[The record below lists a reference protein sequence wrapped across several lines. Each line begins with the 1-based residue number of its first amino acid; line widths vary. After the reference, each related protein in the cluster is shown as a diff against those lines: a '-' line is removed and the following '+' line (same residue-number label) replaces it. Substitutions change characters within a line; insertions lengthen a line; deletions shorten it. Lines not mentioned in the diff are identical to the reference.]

1 MKNQTVKHYHGKQQ
15 EMEQQSGNG
24 RRRIMPGGLRRV
36 GRWAAAFLLA
46 GFLAGASFGTPG
58 MDSVSAAQTIQTQ
71 AAALELGELPLTAD
85 NAQRLDFTI
94 NAGNVSKYDNA
105 VLTGSFSDEDGNI
118 ARKRIVIDG
127 TTVNLT
133 IRDVSIDRS
142 AWYATTA
149 AIELINGA
157 KLNLTLEG
165 DNVLK
170 GSIGGAGIGVGED
183 CTLTITGQSMGTLT
197 AVGGSYYGGAAGI
210 GANGTGAYAGK
221 PREVIQ
227 KFGTIIIEGGTVN
240 AEGGTYYY
248 RGVLESSGA
257 GIGGSG
263 YGSEGTIIIRGGV
276 VNAVGGTG
284 AAGIGGG
291 CAGHVDKIEITG
303 GKVTASAVGDKTDSK
318 IQGAAIGSGY
328 NGNFQEAMPCGE
340 ISITGGEITA
350 DGNIGYGTGDNEYDG
365 GSIRIGGEAKL
376 DVTGTISPKD
386 PEGVAYTLQ
395 LTVYDLKLVGSQN
408 IPGTAELKNQK
419 KTTTCTVAGAS
430 AAIELEYF
438 AESALTGKQ
447 DVKVTLGADVYQTQ
461 VDFQEGR
468 TDYTVQI
475 GQPLCDTRLRLD
487 IDWNRKTKTRKV
499 IALRVRQAG
508 KELGSQEYYAGETT
522 ECPESRDYLY
532 VQMYLPEG
540 EQYDITA
547 AIKDVNG
554 GEPVTVSGQTVKSD
568 VENMLYVL
576 PLNVELTDV
585 DSTDNLAEV
594 TVSGKKDI
602 KVYYLV
608 SGSELTDAEVQE
620 KAGAGETVSL
630 KLTGGTQTFS
640 VAASDVETDVTC
652 YVIAKGSNG
661 YSAVYR
667 QSFHSGKMAA
677 VKAMLYK
684 RGETEGIAYAT
695 LDAAVAAA
703 QKPENAGCTVRLQE
717 NMTHSGTLT
726 VNGGSFTLDVN
737 GKQLTAED
745 RTTLLQLDGGS
756 LTLKDSVGTGSM
768 VGGKRVGT
776 TVANMIVAN
785 GGTLTIQNG
794 NYWVN
799 AKGSGADADKGAV
812 IYTDEG
818 ANPVV
823 KIKDGSF
830 GRKTQCSKYG
840 FYMQSGILEV
850 EGGTFVDV
858 WNYAIKNTDATI
870 SGGEF
875 QSNLILSHDNAK
887 LRGGSFSSIY
897 VADDEGEIA
906 SNGDCTKLLDGTY
919 GEKYQY
925 KYKKNGNLVEAK
937 DAKGNS
943 LFNVEVVCKLPELN
957 RSAQITI
964 VGRGNGQPMI
974 GDTLECTF
982 IEYVSWDEWTELGT
996 PTYNWYSVDG
1006 EDGEDVKLVHTDSG
1020 RANDKYTVT
1029 ADDIGKMIYC
1039 EVSVENY
1046 QKSVCTKPK
1055 GPVTKYRLSNIT
1067 NLFQQKP
1074 TKYYTGEPVTLTAE
1088 DFAAAGVGAN
1098 NGWNLQL
1105 DTDFI
1110 VQRYEDNIEVGDY
1123 ATVWIEGIGEY
1134 INSTRGTFYIQYKT
1148 MDVTPTVKGLGADG
1162 WTDYVELVAPVGYTI
1177 SFYQKEGYAGSI
1189 FYDTES
1195 DADGVQLTYY
1205 LKENATGYISD
1216 AMQLNDTVKVDTTA
1230 PGFTGEADGISFGL
1244 NNWKESEKEL
1254 TFDIRTHSAPMAV
1267 HATDALSGIQTYYYY
1282 ADRVQDTANYKVL
1295 TDYQLLGRSFT
1306 EAADGKFTLDED
1318 GSYVVY
1324 AYAVDKAGNQSAV
1337 ICSNGIVIDNTA
1349 PKLTADVPAESIEA
1363 NDADVEFTL
1372 DEAGTVYYYYCDSNS
1387 SLGLNATP
1395 SFDELVALPGCCTA
1409 VPVSGEQAGQ
1419 LQNIHLSDLDYNTEY
1434 AVYLVAEDILE
1445 NVGKVQRL
1453 RFKTEKLAPVLK
1465 EAPTLTGEYG
1475 TKAKDLQPTGGK
1487 VCQSDGETILEGT
1500 WSIATANMGL
1510 DLVLQA
1516 GEEKNYGVIFT
1527 VTSAGGLNDTYEDLE
1542 CDAKVVIT
1550 PRDIASFT
1558 VEDIADC
1565 EYNDTEQ
1572 KPEPVVKWT
1581 DSYNTER
1588 TLTNGM
1594 DYQVSYRDNIHAGTA
1609 TIIITGQG
1617 NYQGT
1622 LEKEFRITQAKNEFT
1637 STLTCDSYTYD
1648 KEAVPA
1654 PNVTAKYGT
1663 VIYEYAKVP
1672 DNGNPPEDGA
1682 YTTELPVKA
1691 GEWCV
1696 RAYVPETEDY
1706 AGMCSGGVPFTIR
1719 KAKYRNGMQYGEYVS
1734 YRDWTGETVT
1744 VPGDKFFPNPPE
1756 DCGKITYSVKVSD
1769 NSNILEGSAAVDE
1782 NGTLSYR
1789 LRQVAASE
1797 IEYGSKG
1804 AWITY
1809 QIFTEN
1815 YEIDGD
1821 SGWRIEVVDL
1831 LNFSVWDWVEIDGSN
1846 ELTYGQKLSALN
1858 LKSEGSLVYDVHM
1871 NEVEGSFEWLEPE
1884 SVPAVGTASATYYFR
1899 HSLKESYK
1907 TYQNEIAITV
1917 VPAEPEVTAPVLSEG
1932 VTITYDRT
1940 KTLGELAPMDGYV
1953 TASATGGI
1961 WTGGSAAWTV
1971 GDNRV
1976 TVDGSWS
1983 WQNPDVVPTVDN
1995 NGYVAVFTPTDT
2007 NYKQTT
2013 AVVTLSVEKAT
2024 PDITEKPTASAI
2036 TYGQTLAESTLSG
2049 GAGNVAGTFA
2059 WKDGDVKPTV
2069 SDDDAT
2075 PYEVVFTSE
2084 DSNWGTAETTVTL
2097 KVHKAPRPSNMP
2109 QTKMEPAHSVKTVGE
2124 VELPQGWCWEETDAL
2139 QELADETAVTAT
2151 AVYNGSDKG
2160 NYETESAEI
2169 VLIRSKCEHASTT
2182 VNGRKDATCQAEGYT
2197 GDTVCTECGVTLL
2210 VGTVIPKTAHSYTGA
2225 VTKAATTEEEGVM
2238 TYSCS
2243 ACGHSYTEAI
2253 PKLTPTPKP
2262 EEDKTPAPTEAPTAT
2277 PAPTAAPTEAPTATP
2292 DPTAAPAETPE
2303 ATPAPTAAPT
2313 EAPTATPDPT
2323 AAPAETP
2330 EATPDP
2336 TAAPTEAP
2344 TATSAPA
2351 TAPTTAPAAKATEA
2365 PAAKPATTPV
2375 PVPATKPAVMPVPDM
2390 EMPYLKKDT
2399 GKNSWEL
2406 IGEQLENTQDN
2417 GVIDVEMNGTTT
2429 VPGEIFDT
2437 IKDRDVTVV
2446 FHMGDGITWTVNGRD
2461 VTAAGKNI
2469 DLGVVFGEEAG
2480 KTIPVEV
2487 INNVTGERYSV
2498 NLTLAYDGE
2507 FGFKA
2512 TLTLNMDK
2520 KNAGLFAN
2528 LFYYN
2533 EQSGELEFICADE
2546 IDSQGEVGLTFTHA
2560 SDYTIII
2567 DRQSMEPGAVEDPV
2581 NPAAA
2586 DEVSAT
2592 GSFPLIPG
2600 LLIALAVII
2609 LGAAGILLVKAGKK
2623 TEE

>member
-1 MKNQTVKHYHGKQQ
+1 MKNQTVKQHLGKQQ
-15 EMEQQSGNG
+15 KMEKQNGND
-24 RRRIMPGGLRRV
+24 RKRSVDGLRRV
-36 GRWAAAFLLA
+36 GRWAATFLLA

-58 MDSVSAAQTIQTQ
+58 MDRVNAAQTIQTQ
-71 AAALELGELPLTAD
+71 AAVLELDKLPLTTD

-94 NAGNVSKYDNA
+94 NAGNVSKYNNA

-240 AEGGTYYY
+240 AQGGTYYY
-248 RGVLESSGA
+248 RGVLETSAA
-257 GIGGSG
+257 GIGGSA

-303 GKVTASAVGDKTDSK
+303 GKVTATAMVDGTNST

-328 NGNFQEAMPCGE
+328 NGNSKEALPCGE

-376 DVTGTISPKD
+376 DVTGTISLKST
-386 PEGVAYTLQ
+386 EGVAYTLQ
-395 LTVYDLKLVGSQN
+395 LTVYDVRLVGSQT
-408 IPGTAELKNQK
+408 IAGTAELKNQK
-419 KTTTCTVAGAS
+419 RKTIGEVSGAS

-438 AESALTGKQ
+438 AESELTGKQ
-447 DVKVTLGADVYQTQ
+447 EVKVTIGEYEYQTQ
-461 VDFQEGR
+461 VDFQAGK
-468 TDYTVQI
+468 TDYAVQI
-475 GQPLCDTRLRLD
+475 GQTLCDTRLRLD
-487 IDWNRKTKTRKV
+487 IDWTWGTKARKV
-499 IALRVRQAG
+499 TSLSVTKAG
-508 KELGSQEYYAGETT
+508 EELDSQEYYVAEKT
-522 ECPESRDYLY
+522 ECPKSRDYLY

-547 AIKDVNG
+547 AIEGVNG
-554 GEPVTVSGQTVKSD
+554 GEPVIVSRQAVKGGA
-568 VENMLYVL
+568 ENVIYVL
-576 PLNVELTDV
+576 PLNVELIDA
-585 DSTDNLAEV
+585 DKTDNLAEV
-594 TVSGKKDI
+594 TVSGKKNI
-602 KVYYLV
+602 TVHYLV
-608 SGSELTDAEVQE
+608 SASDLTDEEVLASAE
-620 KAGAGETVSL
+620 AGETESRT
-630 KLTGGTQTFS
+630 LTGGTQTFS
-640 VAASDVETDVTC
+640 VAASDVETKVTC
-652 YVIAKGSNG
+652 YVIAEGSNG

-667 QSFHSGKMAA
+667 QSFHSGKLVA
-677 VKAMLYK
+677 VKAMLY
-684 RGETEGIAYAT
+684 RHGETKGIAYAT

-703 QKPENAGCTVRLQE
+703 QKPENAGCTVRIQE
-717 NMTHSGTLT
+717 DMTHSGTLT

-737 GKQLTAED
+737 GKQLTAKD
-745 RTTLLQLDGGS
+745 RTTLLQLNGGS
-756 LTLKDSVGTGSM
+756 LTLKDSKGTGSM
-768 VGGKRVGT
+768 VGGKRVGN
-776 TVANMIVAN
+776 TVAHIIVAN
-785 GGTLTIQNG
+785 SGTLTIQNG

-799 AKGSGADADKGAV
+799 SKGSGVDADKGAV

-830 GRKTQCSKYG
+830 GRENQCSKRG

-858 WNYAIKNTDATI
+858 WNYAIKDTKATI

-875 QSNLILSHDNAK
+875 QSNLILSQDNAK
-887 LRGGSFSSIY
+887 LRGGSFVTLM
-897 VADDEGEIA
+897 VADEAGNIA
-906 SNGDCTKLLDGTY
+906 SGGDCSQLLDGTY
-919 GEKYQY
+919 GEKYQ
-925 KYKKNGNLVEAK
+925 YKKNGNLVEAK
-937 DAKGNS
+937 DAKGYS
-943 LFNVEVVCKLPELN
+943 LFNVEVICKLPELN

-982 IEYVSWDEWTELGT
+982 IEYVSWDEWKKLGT

-1055 GPVTKYRLSNIT
+1055 GPVTKYRLNAINT
-1067 NLFQQKP
+1067 LFKNTV

-1088 DFAAAGVGAN
+1088 DFADAGVGGN
-1098 NGWNLQL
+1098 NNLNLQL
-1105 DTDFI
+1105 DTDFV
-1110 VQRYEDNIEVGDY
+1110 VQRYENNIEVGK
-1123 ATVWIEGIGEY
+1123 ATVWVEGIGDY
-1134 INSTRGTFYIQYKT
+1134 IGSTQSKFDIVYKP
-1148 MDVTPTVKGLGADG
+1148 MDVTPAVKGLGADG
-1162 WTDYVELVAPVGYTI
+1162 WTNCAELVAPEGYTI
-1177 SFYQKEGYAGSI
+1177 SFSQKDGYAGSI
-1189 FYDTES
+1189 FYDKES
-1195 DADGVQLTYY
+1195 GMDGVQPTYY
-1205 LKENATGYISD
+1205 LRETATGYISD
-1216 AMQLNDTVKVDTTA
+1216 AKQLNDTVKVDTTA

-1244 NNWKESEKEL
+1244 NNWKGSEKEL

-1337 ICSNGIVIDNTA
+1337 ICSDGIVIDNTA
-1349 PKLTADVPAESIEA
+1349 PKLTADVPAESIKA

-1395 SFDELVALPGCCTA
+1395 SFDELVALPGCTA

-1434 AVYLVAEDILE
+1434 AVYLVAKDILE

-1465 EAPTLTGEYG
+1465 EVPTLTGEYG

-1527 VTSAGGLNDTYEDLE
+1527 ATSAGGLNDTYEDLE

-1622 LEKEFRITQAKNEFT
+1622 LEKKFRITQAKNEFT

-1797 IEYGSKG
+1797 IEYGSKQ

-1831 LNFSVWDWVEIDGSN
+1831 LNFSVWGRVEIDGSN

-1858 LKSEGSLVYDVHM
+1858 LKSDGSLVYDVHM

-1884 SVPAVGTASATYYFR
+1884 SVPAVGTTSATYYFR

-1940 KTLGELAPMDGYV
+1940 KTLGELVPMDGYV

-2069 SDDDAT
+2069 SDGDAT

-2277 PAPTAAPTEAPTATP
+2277 PAPTAAPTEAPTAT
-2292 DPTAAPAETPE
+2292 
-2303 ATPAPTAAPT
+2303 
-2313 EAPTATPDPT
+2313 
-2323 AAPAETP
+2323 
-2330 EATPDP
+2330 
-2336 TAAPTEAP
+2336 
-2344 TATSAPA
+2344 SAPA

-2365 PAAKPATTPV
+2365 PAAKPAATPV
-2375 PVPATKPAVMPVPDM
+2375 PVPATKPAVTPVPDM

>member
-24 RRRIMPGGLRRV
+24 RRRIMPGGLRRA

-943 LFNVEVVCKLPELN
+943 LFNVEVVCKLPELD
-957 RSAQITI
+957 RSAKITI
-964 VGRGNGQPMI
+964 VNGGTRQPMV
-974 GDTLECTF
+974 GDTLQCTF
-982 IEYVSWDEWTELGT
+982 EPYPVGKEWDVIDTH
-996 PTYNWYSVDG
+996 TYNWYRVDG
-1006 EDGEDVKLVHTDSG
+1006 EEATLVHTGSG
-1020 RANDKYTVT
+1020 RWNCTYDVT
-1029 ADDIGKMIYC
+1029 ADDIGKKLYC
-1039 EVSVENY
+1039 EVVFEKYQSVRTEP
-1046 QKSVCTKPK
+1046 TKT
-1055 GPVTKYRLSNIT
+1055 VTKYRLNAINT
-1067 NLFQQKP
+1067 LFKNTV
-1074 TKYYTGEPVTLTAE
+1074 TKYYTGEPVTLTAK
-1088 DFAAAGVGAN
+1088 DFADANVGGN
-1098 NGWNLQL
+1098 NNLNLQL

-1162 WTDYVELVAPVGYTI
+1162 WTDCVELVAPVGYTI
-1177 SFYQKEGYAGSI
+1177 SFSQKEGYAGSI

-1349 PKLTADVPAESIEA
+1349 PKLTADVPAESIKA

-1594 DYQVSYRDNIHAGTA
+1594 DYQVSYRDNIHEGTA

-1831 LNFSVWDWVEIDGSN
+1831 LNFSVTDRVEIDGSN

-1884 SVPAVGTASATYYFR
+1884 SVPAVGTVSATYYFR

-2059 WKDGDVKPTV
+2059 WKDGDVKPIV
-2069 SDDDAT
+2069 SDGDAT

-2303 ATPAPTAAPT
+2303 ATP
-2313 EAPTATPDPT
+2313 
-2323 AAPAETP
+2323 
-2330 EATPDP
+2330 DP

-2351 TAPTTAPAAKATEA
+2351 TAPAAKATAA
-2365 PAAKPATTPV
+2365 PAAKPAATPI
-2375 PVPATKPAVMPVPDM
+2375 PVPATKPAVTPEPDV
-2390 EMPYLKKDT
+2390 EMPYLKNDT

>member
-1 MKNQTVKHYHGKQQ
+1 MKNQTVKQQ
-15 EMEQQSGNG
+15 EMEKQNGND
-24 RRRIMPGGLRRV
+24 RKRSVDGLRRV

-58 MDSVSAAQTIQTQ
+58 MDRVNAAHTIQTQ
-71 AAALELGELPLTAD
+71 TQAAVLELDKLPLTTD

-94 NAGNVSKYDNA
+94 NAGNVSKYNNA
-105 VLTGSFSDEDGNI
+105 VLTGRFSDEDGNI

-133 IRDVSIDRS
+133 IRDVNIDRN

-165 DNVLK
+165 NNVLK

-183 CTLTITGQSMGTLT
+183 CTLTITAQSTGTLT

-210 GANGTGAYAGK
+210 GANGTGAYQGK

-240 AEGGTYYY
+240 AEGGTYSY
-248 RGVLESSGA
+248 RGVLETSGA

-303 GKVTASAVGDKTDSK
+303 GKVTATAVADGTDST

-328 NGNFQEAMPCGE
+328 NGNSKEALPCGE

-350 DGNIGYGTGDNEYDG
+350 DGNIGYGTGDNEYNG

-395 LTVYDLKLVGSQN
+395 LTVYDVRLVGSQN

-499 IALRVRQAG
+499 TALSVRQAG

-522 ECPESRDYLY
+522 ECPKSRDYLY

-547 AIKDVNG
+547 AIEDVNG

-608 SGSELTDAEVQE
+608 SASELTDAAVQK
-620 KAGAGETVSL
+620 KAEAGEPQSL
-630 KLTGGTQTFS
+630 TLTGGTQTFS

-667 QSFHSGKMAA
+667 QRFHSGKIAA

-703 QKPENAGCTVRLQE
+703 QKPWNAGCTVRLQADM
-717 NMTHSGTLT
+717 NYSGTLT
-726 VNGGSFTLDVN
+726 VNDGSFTLDVN
-737 GKQLTAED
+737 GKQLTGEHGK
-745 RTTLLQLDGGS
+745 TLLQLNDGS
-756 LTLKDSVGTGSM
+756 LTLKDSKGTGGM
-768 VGGKRVGT
+768 VGGKRVGS

-799 AKGSGADADKGAV
+799 ANGSGADADKGAV

-830 GRKTQCSKYG
+830 GRETQCSKYG

-875 QSNLILSHDNAK
+875 QSNLILSQDNAK

-897 VADDEGEIA
+897 VADDEGKIA
-906 SNGDCTKLLDGTY
+906 SDGKCTKLLDGEY
-919 GEKYQY
+919 GKNYQY
-925 KYKKNGNLVEAK
+925 YKK
-937 DAKGNS
+937 DSKGQYKPVDETGANSNS
-943 LFNVEVVCKLPELN
+943 LLNVKVFCLLQELDK
-957 RSAQITI
+957 SAQITI
-964 VGRGNGQPMI
+964 VGRGGKQPLI
-974 GDTLECTF
+974 GDTLQCTF
-982 IEYVSWDEWTELGT
+982 VPQPSWTDWEDDLGT
-996 PTYNWYSVDG
+996 PTYNWYRVDG
-1006 EDGEDVKLVHTDSG
+1006 EDVTLVHTASG
-1020 RANDKYTVT
+1020 RQNDKYTVT
-1029 ADDIGKMIYC
+1029 AEDIGKTIYC

-1046 QKSVCTKPK
+1046 QKSVRT
-1055 GPVTKYRLSNIT
+1055 GQTETVTKYRLNAINT
-1067 NLFQQKP
+1067 LFKNTV

-1088 DFAAAGVGAN
+1088 DFADAGVGGN
-1098 NGWNLQL
+1098 NNLNLQL

-1110 VQRYEDNIEVGDY
+1110 VQRYENNTEVGK
-1123 ATVWIEGIGEY
+1123 ATVWVEGIGDY
-1134 INSTRGTFYIQYKT
+1134 IGSTQNRFDIVYKP
-1148 MDVTPTVKGLGADG
+1148 MNVTPTVKGLGADG
-1162 WTDYVELVAPVGYTI
+1162 WTNCAELVAPEGYTI
-1177 SFYQKEGYAGSI
+1177 SFSQKDGYAGSI
-1189 FYDTES
+1189 FYDKES
-1195 DADGVQLTYY
+1195 GMDGVQPTYY
-1205 LKENATGYISD
+1205 LRETATGYISD
-1216 AMQLNDTVKVDTTA
+1216 AKQLADVIKVEKEA
-1230 PGFTGEADGISFGL
+1230 PVFTGESDGISFGL
-1244 NNWKESEKEL
+1244 SNWKEREKPIPFEIK
-1254 TFDIRTHSAPMAV
+1254 TKSAQMAL

-1282 ADRVQDTANYKVL
+1282 ADRVQDTANYQVL
-1295 TDYQLLGRSFT
+1295 TDYQLQELERSFK
-1306 EAADGKFTLDED
+1306 AAENGRFTLDAD

-1324 AYAVDKAGNQSAV
+1324 AYAVDKAGNRSAV
-1337 ICSNGIVIDNTA
+1337 ICSDGIVIDNTA
-1349 PKLTADVPAESIEA
+1349 PGLTSAVPAEKIKS
-1363 NDADVEFTL
+1363 NTADVEFTM
-1372 DEAGTVYYYYCDSNS
+1372 DEAGTLFYYYCDGNS
-1387 SLGLNATP
+1387 TLGLNATP
-1395 SFDELVALPGCCTA
+1395 TFEELENHKAASDEHFRYGTISVSENQVGQKQKLPL
-1409 VPVSGEQAGQ
+1409 E
-1419 LQNIHLSDLDYNTEY
+1419 NLDINTEY
-1434 AVYLVAEDILE
+1434 AVYLVTEDE
-1445 NVGKVQRL
+1445 RGNVSRVERL
-1453 RFKTEKLAPVLK
+1453 NFKTKKLLPVLK
-1465 EAPTLTGEYG
+1465 EVPTLTGEYG
-1475 TKAKDLQPTGGK
+1475 TKVSDLQITGGSVLGPDK
-1487 VCQSDGETILEGT
+1487 EEALEGT
-1500 WSIATANMGL
+1500 WSLAAGNTGL
-1510 DLVLQA
+1510 DLVPQV
-1516 GEEKNYGVIFT
+1516 GEEKTYRVIYKI
-1527 VTSAGGLNDTYEDLE
+1527 TSAGGLNAAYEDVE

-1550 PRDIASFT
+1550 PKDISSFM
-1558 VEDIADC
+1558 VENIADRV
-1565 EYNDTEQ
+1565 YNDAEQ
-1572 KPEPVVKWT
+1572 TPETVVKWT

-1588 TLTNGM
+1588 TLTNST
-1594 DYQVSYRDNIHAGTA
+1594 DYQVSYRDNTHAGTA
-1609 TIIITGQG
+1609 TTVITGQG

-1622 LEKEFRITQAKNEFT
+1622 IEKKFRITQAKNEFT
-1637 STLTCDSYTYD
+1637 AELTCDSYTYAKD
-1648 KEAVPA
+1648 VIPA
-1654 PNVTAKYGT
+1654 PVVTAKFGT

-1672 DNGNPPEDGA
+1672 ENGAPPDDSA
-1682 YTTELPVKA
+1682 YTVEIPAKA
-1691 GEWCV
+1691 GDWCV

-1706 AGMCSGGVPFTIR
+1706 TGMLSEGVLFTIR
-1719 KAKYRNGMQYGEYVS
+1719 KAEYRNGMQYEEYVS

-1744 VPGDKFFPNPPE
+1744 VPGEKFFPNPPE
-1756 DCGKITYSVKVSD
+1756 DCGKITYSVKVD
-1769 NSNILEGSAAVDE
+1769 DLCNILEGTAVVDE
-1782 NGTLSYR
+1782 NGNLSYR
-1789 LRQVAASE
+1789 LRQLTASE
-1797 IEYGSKG
+1797 IETGEKQ

-1809 QIFTEN
+1809 KISTEN
-1815 YEIDGD
+1815 YEIVGD
-1821 SGWRIEVVDL
+1821 SGWRIVIVDL
-1831 LNFSVWDWVEIDGSN
+1831 LEFQGMDEVEIDGSN
-1846 ELTYGQKLSALN
+1846 ELTYGQKLSALT
-1858 LKSEGSLVYDVHM
+1858 LKSGGSVFYDVHK
-1871 NEVEGSFEWLEPE
+1871 NKVEGSFAWVEPE
-1884 SVPAVGTASATYYFR
+1884 SVPAVGTTSVAYYLR

-1907 TYQNEIAITV
+1907 TYQNQIDITV
-1917 VPAEPEVTAPVLSEG
+1917 VPAAPRVTAPVLAEG
-1932 VTITYDRT
+1932 VTITYDQT
-1940 KTLGELAPMDGYV
+1940 KTLGEMAPMSNYV
-1953 TASATGGI
+1953 PAGGSAAGSV
-1961 WTGGSAAWTV
+1961 WTGGSAVWTV
-1971 GDNRV
+1971 GDNEV

-1983 WQNPDVVPTVDN
+1983 WENPDIVPTVDN
-1995 NGYVAVFTPTDT
+1995 EGYVAVFTPTDNV
-2007 NYKQTT
+2007 NYKPTT
-2013 AVVTLSVEKAT
+2013 AVVTLSLGKAT
-2024 PDITEKPTASAI
+2024 PEITEKPTAAAI
-2036 TYGQTLAESTLSG
+2036 TYGQTLAESQLSG

-2059 WKDGDVKPTV
+2059 WKDGSVRPTV
-2069 SDDDAT
+2069 SDGDAT
-2075 PYEVVFTSE
+2075 SYEVVFTST
-2084 DSNWGTAETTVTL
+2084 DSNWGKAETTVTL
-2097 KVHKAPRPSNMP
+2097 TVHKASCPSNMP
-2109 QTKMEPAHSVKTVGE
+2109 QAKMEPAHRVKTVGE
-2124 VELPQGWCWEETDAL
+2124 VELPQGWYWEEADAL
-2139 QELADETAVTAT
+2139 LELTDETAVTAT

-2160 NYETESAEI
+2160 NYETESVEI
-2169 VLIRSKCEHASTT
+2169 VLIRSNCEHAQTA
-2182 VNGRKDATCQAEGYT
+2182 VNGMRDETCQAEGYT

-2210 VGTVIPKTAHSYTGA
+2210 VGTAIPKTEHKYTGT
-2225 VTKAATTEEEGVM
+2225 VTKAATTEEEGIL
-2238 TYSCS
+2238 TYSCVT
-2243 ACGHSYTEAI
+2243 CGHSYNEAI
-2253 PKLTPTPKP
+2253 AKLAPTPKP
-2262 EEDKTPAPTEAPTAT
+2262 EEDTTSDVAPTETPVAT
-2277 PAPTAAPTEAPTATP
+2277 PAPTAAPAATMAPTA
-2292 DPTAAPAETPE
+2292 
-2303 ATPAPTAAPT
+2303 
-2313 EAPTATPDPT
+2313 
-2323 AAPAETP
+2323 
-2330 EATPDP
+2330 
-2336 TAAPTEAP
+2336 
-2344 TATSAPA
+2344 
-2351 TAPTTAPAAKATEA
+2351 A
-2365 PAAKPATTPV
+2365 PAAKPATTPI
-2375 PVPATKPAVMPVPDM
+2375 PVPATEPAVTPVPDTK
-2390 EMPYLKKDT
+2390 MPYLKKDT

-2406 IGEQLENTQDN
+2406 IAEQLENAPDSD
-2417 GVIDVEMNGTTT
+2417 VIDVEMNGTTT
-2429 VPGEIFDT
+2429 VPGDIFDI
-2437 IKDRDVTVV
+2437 IKGRDVIVV

-2469 DLGVVFGEEAG
+2469 DLSVVFGGEAG
-2480 KTIPVEV
+2480 KTIPVEI

-2507 FGFKA
+2507 FGFRA
-2512 TLTLNMDK
+2512 TLTVNMDK

-2533 EQSGELEFICADE
+2533 EQSGKLEFICAGE

-2560 SDYTIII
+2560 SDYTIIV
-2567 DRQSMEPGAVEDPV
+2567 DRQSMEPGVVENLV
-2581 NPAAA
+2581 NPA
-2586 DEVSAT
+2586 SAEEIST
-2592 GSFPLIPG
+2592 AGSFHPVRV
-2600 LLIALAVII
+2600 LLMTLAVII
-2609 LGAAGILLVKAGKK
+2609 LGAAGILLVVVRNK
-2623 TEE
+2623 TEK